1 MFSFE
6 HEGSTGERW
15 MKAIKDLAR
24 EWRELIPSMISDRSL
39 GVDFKQEHLVLT
51 LLRRSFARID
61 LVDYG
66 IYPISSEGQR
76 EEREAQVISLVNA
89 FISKHQISRERV
101 SIAIPREKVIA
112 RFIRLPIAVKENLKK
127 VLEYETPKYTPFEK
141 GEIYFD
147 YCLLKE
153 EKEWLHLFAVFAR
166 KAEIDSYVSLFKKMG
181 IQPISIQIPSVAALN
196 LFFYNKGGSE
206 GETSVLVDVGEPFL
220 EMNLVRGKDWKESFH
235 LLLPKE
241 EKGRKII
248 NTFKRSADVDPPE
261 SSTLFVY
268 GLGAD
273 ETILTSLKEAD
284 QLKGVSLPPMDRIRG
299 EGKKSNPDKIY
310 ASIGVPLKGLI
321 SPRVDLNLLP
331 PDLRKKVKEVGR
343 PLLIVLTSLALF
355 FGLTWGVGTFMHYR
369 KETDVVNDE
378 IKKRRPAVEAL
389 EKLQKQRDDYR
400 KEMAELV
407 QIRSGEIS
415 KVLVLEELTRLLP
428 DTTWIWNL
436 KYNGKE
442 MELSGFADSASD
454 LIPLLD
460 RSPLF
465 EKVEF
470 LAPVTKEMQ
479 MRGDGNKEKERFKI
493 KAKMEGR
500 R

>member
-1 MFSFE
+1 VE
-6 HEGSTGERW
+6 KGIAEQG
-15 MKAIKDLAR
+15 MKTLKSIVKGWTEFVPA
-24 EWRELIPSMISDRSL
+24 MISEKSL

-51 LLRRSFARID
+51 LLRRSLGRID

-66 IYPISSEGQR
+66 VYPIPSEAQR
-76 EEREAQVISLVNA
+76 EDREAQVISLVNA
-89 FISKHQISRERV
+89 FISKHQLSRERV
-101 SIAIPREKVIA
+101 CVGIPREKVIA
-112 RFIRLPIAVKENLKK
+112 RFIKFPVAVKENLRK

-141 GEIYFD
+141 KEIYFD
-147 YCLLKE
+147 YCVLKE
-153 EKEWLHLFAVFAR
+153 EKDCIHLFAVFAR
-166 KAEIDSYVSLFKKMG
+166 KADIDSYMSLFKKMG
-181 IQPISIQIPSVAALN
+181 IQPVSIQISSVAALN

-206 GETSVLVDVGEPFL
+206 GETSILVDVADPFL
-220 EMNLVRGKDWKESFH
+220 EMNVVRGKDWKESLH

-241 EKGRKII
+241 EKGKKII
-248 NTFKRSADVDPPE
+248 KTFKRSGDVYSPE
-261 SSTLFVY
+261 NSMLFVY
-268 GLGAD
+268 GLGAE

-284 QLKGVSLPPMDRIRG
+284 HLKGVSLPPLDRIQG
-299 EGKKSNPDKIY
+299 EGEKSKPNRIY
-310 ASIGVPLKGLI
+310 ASIGVPLKELI

-331 PDLRKKVKEVGR
+331 PDLRKRVKQIGR
-343 PLLIVLTSLALF
+343 PFLIVLTLLALF
-355 FGLTWGVGTFMHYR
+355 FGLTWGAGTLMHYR
-369 KETDVVNDE
+369 KESEAVNEE

-400 KEMAELV
+400 KEMAELG

-415 KVLVLEELTRLLP
+415 KVSVLEELTRLLP

-479 MRGDGNKEKERFKI
+479 IRGDGNKEKERFKI
-493 KAKMEGR
+493 KAKIEGR

>member
-1 MFSFE
+1 
-6 HEGSTGERW
+6 
-15 MKAIKDLAR
+15 
-24 EWRELIPSMISDRSL
+24 
-39 GVDFKQEHLVLT
+39 
-51 LLRRSFARID
+51 
-61 LVDYG
+61 
-66 IYPISSEGQR
+66 
-76 EEREAQVISLVNA
+76 
-89 FISKHQISRERV
+89 
-101 SIAIPREKVIA
+101 
-112 RFIRLPIAVKENLKK
+112 
-127 VLEYETPKYTPFEK
+127 
-141 GEIYFD
+141 
-147 YCLLKE
+147 
-153 EKEWLHLFAVFAR
+153 
-166 KAEIDSYVSLFKKMG
+166 MG
-181 IQPISIQIPSVAALN
+181 IQPLSIQIPSVAAIN
-196 LFFYNKGGSE
+196 LFFYNRGGRE

-241 EKGRKII
+241 EKEKKII
-248 NTFKRSADVDPPE
+248 HTFKRSADVESPE
-261 SSTLFVY
+261 RSTLFVY

-273 ETILTSLKEAD
+273 ETLLTNLKEAD
-284 QLKGVSLPPMDRIRG
+284 QLKGVSLPPMDCIQG
-299 EGKKSNPDKIY
+299 EAGESKPEKIY

-331 PDLRKKVKEVGR
+331 PDLRKKAKEVGR

-355 FGLTWGVGTFMHYR
+355 FALTWAVGTFLHYR
-369 KETDVVNDE
+369 KEADAVNDE

-389 EKLQKQRDDYR
+389 EKLQKQRDEYR

-415 KVLVLEELTRLLP
+415 KVSVLEELTRLLP

-493 KAKMEGR
+493 KAKIEGR